1 MMYYQVYLEKNRG
14 LYTYVDEK
22 EEYRIGDSVFVSF
35 RNQKQVAYIIALD
48 SRQEFPF
55 RVLPILAKTDFP
67 NIPPLLVQLARWMV
81 RYYVSSY
88 EAVLRNM
95 IPRDLKIKK
104 KIFYSLHSPASS
116 EYPQKLL
123 EYFREYSSVSRATLR
138 KYLSLEEI
146 KQGMGQQ
153 YLIEFE
159 KNRFAWNLEKEKN
172 RQDRKVFFAKRTDT
186 SKKIGRK
193 IFKSGNS
200 RIFRKELSGRKKP
213 F

>member
-48 SRQEFPF
+48 SRQEFSF

-81 RYYVSSY
+81 RYYVTSY

-123 EYFREYSSVSRATLR
+123 KYFREYSSVSKATLR
-138 KYLSLEEI
+138 KHFSLEEI
-146 KQGMGQQ
+146 KQGMALRH
-153 YLIEFE
+153 LIEFE
-159 KNRFAWNLEKEKN
+159 KNRFAWNLEREKTGEIGKYFLQ
-172 RQDRKVFFAKRTDT
+172 RERILPKKLEEKF
-186 SKKIGRK
+186 SK
-193 IFKSGNS
+193 
-200 RIFRKELSGRKKP
+200 L
-213 F
+213 

>member
-104 KIFYSLHSPASS
+104 KFFILYIHRRPLNILKSYWNIFGNI
-116 EYPQKLL
+116 LL
-123 EYFREYSSVSRATLR
+123 FPEQHYENIFLWR
-138 KYLSLEEI
+138 KSN
-146 KQGMGQQ
+146 KG
-153 YLIEFE
+153 
-159 KNRFAWNLEKEKN
+159 W
-172 RQDRKVFFAKRTDT
+172 D
-186 SKKIGRK
+186 
-193 IFKSGNS
+193 NS
-200 RIFRKELSGRKKP
+200 IL
-213 F
+213 